1 MFKYT
6 LKDED
11 GRSLIYKRWVFKLE
25 ELQNII
31 IKPSIACVW
40 LFTAP
45 WTIACQAPLSI
56 ELSKQEY
63 WSGLS
68 FPSPESLPSPVVGP
82 WSPALQA
89 DSLPSSY

>member
-11 GRSLIYKRWVFKLE
+11 GPSLIYKRWVFKLE

-45 WTIACQAPLSI
+45 WTI
-56 ELSKQEY
+56 
-63 WSGLS
+63 
-68 FPSPESLPSPVVGP
+68 
-82 WSPALQA
+82 
-89 DSLPSSY
+89 